1 MTVSERIEQ
10 LKAEALSAVSS
21 SVSTAD
27 LEDVRVRFLG
37 RSAELTEI
45 KKSIG
50 SLLPEERKEVG
61 RSSNLASREI
71 EAALGSRTKEVAVRE
86 REERLEAEAVDITL
100 PGVPFQRGHL
110 HPSQIVID
118 DVVDFFVGLGY
129 RVAEG
134 PEVETDYYNFTAL
147 GIPPGHPARTMQD
160 TFFVDDGLVLRTQ
173 TSPMQ
178 IRTMLAQEPPVYV
191 VCPGRTYRR
200 DSDPTHTPMFHQ
212 VEGLAVDRG
221 LTLGHLK
228 GTLAAMAR
236 YVFGDDVEIRLRP
249 SYFQY
254 TEPSVEL
261 DVSCFVCGGTDP
273 GCKVCKG
280 AGWLEMLGAGM
291 VDPGVLEEVGY
302 DPEEYTGYAFGM
314 GPDRM
319 AMVKYDVPDLRL
331 FFEGDL
337 FSLRSQEI
345 DGVYNLGVTEGEV
358 LVGEVLEFGPHPDA
372 DRLHVGKVDLG
383 GSEVQIVAGAPNPY
397 PGARVPV
404 VLPGSVMADGTK
416 LRKAKLRGLE
426 SYGMMMSER
435 ELGISADHD
444 GILLLDEAHLVGRPV
459 ADYFPVGETVLDIDV
474 TPNRPD
480 LWGMIGVAR
489 ELAAILQTNYRVPEI
504 SYETDGE
511 PTGTYGLRVE

>member
-10 LKAEALSAVSS
+10 LKSEALSAVASGA
-21 SVSTAD
+21 STAD
-27 LEDVRVRFLG
+27 LEDVRVRYLG

-50 SLLPEERKEVG
+50 TLAPEERKEVG
-61 RSSNLASREI
+61 RSSNLASLEI
-71 EAALGSRTKEVAVRE
+71 EAALGSRTEEVAARE
-86 REERLEAEAVDITL
+86 REERLQSEAVDVTL
-100 PGVPFQRGHL
+100 PGVPFPRGHL
-110 HPSQIVID
+110 HPSQMVID

-147 GIPPGHPARTMQD
+147 GIPPGHPARSMQD
-160 TFFVDDGLVLRTQ
+160 TFFLDKGLSLRTH
-173 TSPMQ
+173 TSAVQ
-178 IRTMLAQEPPVYV
+178 IRTMLVQGPPVYI
-191 VCPGRTYRR
+191 VCPGRVYRR

-236 YVFGDDVEIRLRP
+236 HVFGDDVEIRLRP

-280 AGWLEMLGAGM
+280 AGWLEMLGSGM
-291 VDPGVLEEVGY
+291 VAPGVLEEVGY
-302 DPEEYTGYAFGM
+302 DPEEYTGFAFGM

-319 AMVKYDVPDLRL
+319 AMVKYGVPDLRL

-337 FSLRSQEI
+337 RFLRQ
-345 DGVYNLGVTEGEV
+345 
-358 LVGEVLEFGPHPDA
+358 F
-372 DRLHVGKVDLG
+372 
-383 GSEVQIVAGAPNPY
+383 
-397 PGARVPV
+397 
-404 VLPGSVMADGTK
+404 
-416 LRKAKLRGLE
+416 
-426 SYGMMMSER
+426 
-435 ELGISADHD
+435 
-444 GILLLDEAHLVGRPV
+444 
-459 ADYFPVGETVLDIDV
+459 
-474 TPNRPD
+474 
-480 LWGMIGVAR
+480 
-489 ELAAILQTNYRVPEI
+489 
-504 SYETDGE
+504 
-511 PTGTYGLRVE
+511 

>member
-10 LKAEALSAVSS
+10 LKSEALSAVAAGDSS
-21 SVSTAD
+21 AD
-27 LEDVRVRFLG
+27 LEEVRVRYLG

-50 SLLPEERKEVG
+50 TLSPGERKEVG

-71 EAALGSRTKEVAVRE
+71 EAALDSRNGEVSARE
-86 REERLEAEAVDITL
+86 REERLREEAVDVTL
-100 PGVPFQRGHL
+100 PGVPFPKGHL
-110 HPSQIVID
+110 HPSRRIID
-118 DVVDFFVGLGY
+118 EVVDFFVGLGY

-178 IRTMLAQEPPVYV
+178 IRTMLGQDPPVYV

-221 LTLGHLK
+221 LTLAHLK

-236 YVFGDDVEIRLRP
+236 HVFGEGVEIRLRP
-249 SYFQY
+249 SYFQF
-254 TEPSVEL
+254 TEPSVEM
-261 DVSCFVCGGTDP
+261 DVSCFVCGGRDP

-302 DPEEYTGYAFGM
+302 DSEEYTGYAFGM

-337 FSLRSQEI
+337 RFLRQ
-345 DGVYNLGVTEGEV
+345 
-358 LVGEVLEFGPHPDA
+358 F
-372 DRLHVGKVDLG
+372 
-383 GSEVQIVAGAPNPY
+383 
-397 PGARVPV
+397 
-404 VLPGSVMADGTK
+404 
-416 LRKAKLRGLE
+416 
-426 SYGMMMSER
+426 
-435 ELGISADHD
+435 
-444 GILLLDEAHLVGRPV
+444 
-459 ADYFPVGETVLDIDV
+459 
-474 TPNRPD
+474 
-480 LWGMIGVAR
+480 
-489 ELAAILQTNYRVPEI
+489 
-504 SYETDGE
+504 
-511 PTGTYGLRVE
+511 

>member
-10 LKAEALSAVSS
+10 LKSEALSAIAAGD
-21 SVSTAD
+21 STAD
-27 LEDVRVRFLG
+27 LEKVRVRYLG

-50 SLLPEERKEVG
+50 TLSPGERKEVG
-61 RSSNLASREI
+61 RTSNLASREI
-71 EAALGSRTKEVAVRE
+71 EAALDSRNGEVSARE
-86 REERLEAEAVDITL
+86 REERLREEAVDVTL
-100 PGVPFQRGHL
+100 PGAPFPKGHL
-110 HPSQIVID
+110 HPSRRIID
-118 DVVDFFVGLGY
+118 EVVDFFVGLGY

-178 IRTMLAQEPPVYV
+178 IRAMLGQDPPVYV

-212 VEGLAVDRG
+212 IEGLAVDRG
-221 LTLGHLK
+221 LTLAHLK

-236 YVFGDDVEIRLRP
+236 HVFGEGVEIRLRP
-249 SYFQY
+249 SYFQF
-254 TEPSVEL
+254 TEPSVEM

-302 DPEEYTGYAFGM
+302 DSEEYTGYAFGM

-337 FSLRSQEI
+337 RFLRQ
-345 DGVYNLGVTEGEV
+345 
-358 LVGEVLEFGPHPDA
+358 F
-372 DRLHVGKVDLG
+372 
-383 GSEVQIVAGAPNPY
+383 
-397 PGARVPV
+397 
-404 VLPGSVMADGTK
+404 
-416 LRKAKLRGLE
+416 
-426 SYGMMMSER
+426 
-435 ELGISADHD
+435 
-444 GILLLDEAHLVGRPV
+444 
-459 ADYFPVGETVLDIDV
+459 
-474 TPNRPD
+474 
-480 LWGMIGVAR
+480 
-489 ELAAILQTNYRVPEI
+489 
-504 SYETDGE
+504 
-511 PTGTYGLRVE
+511 